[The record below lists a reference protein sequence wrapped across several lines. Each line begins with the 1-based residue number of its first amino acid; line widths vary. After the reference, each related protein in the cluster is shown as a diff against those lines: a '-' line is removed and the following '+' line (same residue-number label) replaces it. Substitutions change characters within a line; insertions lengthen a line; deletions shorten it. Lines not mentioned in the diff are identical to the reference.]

1 MRISATVGVLAVV
14 VVVVAALW
22 LRRQARAEAEVR
34 RNAKTDNAHAMS
46 VQTLLE
52 TCRPKAGGGFETKGD
67 DGDPDSRDD
76 RSGSLDEM
84 SARNKQELL
93 QAFHK
98 AGDSSNNATLSLT
111 NIILVFTAFLIMAM
125 LLGIFL
131 MWDMVTQEQLVKV
144 VDAILVQ
151 INTQVRLDVDNVFV
165 APAQIHAL
173 AALAASRRYLPFE
186 GAKSIGDATDQS
198 YRNITRFDAFLSD
211 MQITY
216 DCEGCLKPDL
226 IYMGFENDEQPGVK
240 RGYFE
245 GVSRDESTTP
255 TSYAV
260 KAIDEFSHGTLFTTA
275 NVNDG
280 WSRQKFLMQDYEGLP
295 GVLRRNISKALE
307 NKEYDPRVRAWFI
320 KQSDQTAANRLT
332 TIWTEPY
339 TYEERRMMR
348 APRMY

>member
-1 MRISATVGVLAVV
+1 VV
-14 VVVVAALW
+14 VVIVAALW

-34 RNAKTDNAHAMS
+34 RNAKTDNAQAMS

-67 DGDPDSRDD
+67 DGDPDSRD

-111 NIILVFTAFLIMAM
+111 NIILVFTAFLIVAM

-131 MWDMVTQEQLVKV
+131 MWDMVTQNQLVKV

-186 GAKSIGDATDQS
+186 GAKSISDATSQS
-198 YRNITRFDAFLSD
+198 QITRFDAFLSD

-226 IYMGFENDEQPGVK
+226 IYMGFENDEQGVK

-260 KAIDEFSHGTLFTTA
+260 KVIDEFSHGNLTTTA
-275 NVNDG
+275 NVNNG

-295 GVLRRNISKALE
+295 GVLQRNISKALE
-307 NKEYDPRVRAWFI
+307 NKEYDPRLRAWFI

-339 TYEERRMMR
+339 TYEERQ
-348 APRMY
+348 

>member
-1 MRISATVGVLAVV
+1 
-14 VVVVAALW
+14 
-22 LRRQARAEAEVR
+22 
-34 RNAKTDNAHAMS
+34 MS

-67 DGDPDSRDD
+67 DGDPDSRD

-111 NIILVFTAFLIMAM
+111 NIILVFTAFLIVAM

-131 MWDMVTQEQLVKV
+131 MWDMVTQNQLVKV

-186 GAKSIGDATDQS
+186 GAKSISDATSQS
-198 YRNITRFDAFLSD
+198 QITRFDAFLSD

-226 IYMGFENDEQPGVK
+226 IYMGFENDEQGVK

-260 KAIDEFSHGTLFTTA
+260 KVIDEFSHGNLTTTA
-275 NVNDG
+275 NVNNG

-295 GVLRRNISKALE
+295 GVLQRNSSKALE
-307 NKEYDPRVRAWFI
+307 NKEYDPRLRAWFI

-339 TYEERRMMR
+339 TYEERQ
-348 APRMY
+348 

>member
-14 VVVVAALW
+14 VVIVAALW

-34 RNAKTDNAHAMS
+34 RNAKTDNAQAMS

-67 DGDPDSRDD
+67 DGDPDSRD

-111 NIILVFTAFLIMAM
+111 NIILVFTAFLIVAM

-131 MWDMVTQEQLVKV
+131 MWDMVTQNQLVKV

-186 GAKSIGDATDQS
+186 GAKSISDATSQS
-198 YRNITRFDAFLSD
+198 QITRFDAFLSD

-226 IYMGFENDEQPGVK
+226 IYMGFENDEQGVK

-260 KAIDEFSHGTLFTTA
+260 KVIDEFSHGNLTTTA
-275 NVNDG
+275 NVNNG

-295 GVLRRNISKALE
+295 GVLQRNSSKALE
-307 NKEYDPRVRAWFI
+307 NKEYDPRLRAWFI

-339 TYEERRMMR
+339 TYEERQ
-348 APRMY
+348 